1 MMEEKKQIKKHLD
14 KELENLVFTKQ
25 ADVLNQLTPKRWKM
39 KVKQL
44 WNKEI
49 PIPLLPVSSV
59 FVLLL
64 FGYGFFSVYD
74 NQEFEHQEL
83 IEIGGN
89 TYWKD
94 EIEERIADED

>member
-1 MMEEKKQIKKHLD
+1 MGEKKQIKKQLD
-14 KELENLVFTKQ
+14 NELKNLVFMKQ
-25 ADVLNQLTPKRWKM
+25 EEVLKQLTPRDWRT
-39 KVKQL
+39 KVRRF

-49 PIPLLPVSSV
+49 TIPLLPVSSV

-64 FGYGFFSVYD
+64 FGYGFFNVYD
-74 NQEFEHQEL
+74 NRELEHQEL
-83 IEIGGN
+83 IELGGS